1 MPDSFQ
7 DVFPYVS
14 WGVEMIERG
23 TFNVVDAE
31 SNEAGVVNLS
41 SADDMRWA
49 GVIVLRPTE
58 TFALS
63 HEARY
68 DLYVLSGSVG
78 IDGAEP
84 MHRGAFASR
93 CDAKALQ
100 AGEEGASVFVY
111 REQLSEHCHEVTQS
125 AADRAWHNARAAGM
139 HVAALSNAGHRLT
152 LVEWEPGARTR
163 EHDHPYGEEIFVLSG
178 ELRSQDERYPAGTWL
193 RLHPGSRHE
202 PFAEIPT
209 VILLRN
215 GHLEGADR
223 AGDV

>member
-1 MPDSFQ
+1 
-7 DVFPYVS
+7 
-14 WGVEMIERG
+14 MIERG
-23 TFNVVDAE
+23 TFNIVDAE
-31 SNEAGVVNLS
+31 SNEAEVVNFS
-41 SADDMRWA
+41 SADDMHWA
-49 GVIVLRPTE
+49 GVVVLRPAE

-68 DLYVLSGSVG
+68 DFYVLSGSVG
-78 IDGAEP
+78 IDGMEP
-84 MHRGAFASR
+84 MHRGGFASR

-100 AGEEGASVFVY
+100 ASEEGAAVFVY

-139 HVAALSNAGHRLT
+139 HVAPLSNAGHGLT

-178 ELRSQDERYPAGTWL
+178 ELCSRNERYPAGTWL
-193 RLHPGSRHE
+193 RLRPGSRHE

-215 GHLEGADR
+215 GHLEGLIAPNTR
-223 AGDV
+223 SGGLGVPGVVGP